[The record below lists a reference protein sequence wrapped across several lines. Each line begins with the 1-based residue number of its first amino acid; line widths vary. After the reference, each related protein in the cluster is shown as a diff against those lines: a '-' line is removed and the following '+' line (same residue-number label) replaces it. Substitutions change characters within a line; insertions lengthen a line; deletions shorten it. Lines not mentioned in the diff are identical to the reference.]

1 MMLTMFQRS
10 STTRMASEKAGLTEA
25 TIVTCAQVIAKVR
38 RPLFSL
44 EGLLCRTS
52 NAHFDPKQQ
61 QSLTYAARAR
71 TLCVVANSGGVA
83 QADSR

>member
-1 MMLTMFQRS
+1 MPRAQDCAEVALVMLTMFQRS

-38 RPLFSL
+38 RTLFSL

-52 NAHFDPKQQ
+52 NAHFDPKR
-61 QSLTYAARAR
+61 S
-71 TLCVVANSGGVA
+71 NP
-83 QADSR
+83 